1 MSYNSL
7 IPQPNDKLKD
17 SQPQL
22 LANFMAIKTLVD
34 VNHVTF
40 DDPSGDQ
47 GKHKFVSFPV
57 QVGAPVFLAG
67 EEGLYNLPYNNTSNT
82 VNEVFVHKQT
92 SSGTQDI
99 PFTASILSQN
109 SSPGNN
115 TTGWSWLPSGILIR
129 WESITGL
136 PGGLSTITLSAGFPA
151 FTQIF
156 TVIATPFN
164 ASTGD
169 VNFAIRLVDILSNTQ
184 FRIYASSRTST
195 GAAAAGISGA
205 KFFIIGR

>member
-1 MSYNSL
+1 MAYNQN
-7 IPQPNDKLKD
+7 IPQATDKLKD
-17 SQPQL
+17 SQPDI
-22 LANFMAIKTLVD
+22 LANFQAIKTLVD
-34 VNHVTF
+34 INHVTF

-47 GKHKFVSFPV
+47 GKHKWITFPV
-57 QVGAPVFLAG
+57 QVSAPSFGAG

-82 VNEVFVHKQT
+82 VNETFVHKQT

-136 PGGLSTITLSAGFPA
+136 PGGLSTITLSAGFPS

-156 TVIATPFN
+156 TVIVSPYN
-164 ASTGD
+164 ASTSD
-169 VNFAIRLVDILSNTQ
+169 QNFAVRLVDILSGTQ
-184 FRIYASSRTST
+184 FRIYASSRTTT
-195 GAAAAGISGA
+195 GAAAAGVAGA